1 VTDVCQLCT
10 QLRLVHLG
18 AHSQMPN
25 GTPTCCAG
33 GSGEHGL
40 LTKEQAREM
49 KCYQTKQ
56 QVLCDPHVVQ
66 ELCAET
72 RMLLQQVV

>member
-1 VTDVCQLCT
+1 ML
-10 QLRLVHLG
+10 
-18 AHSQMPN
+18 
-25 GTPTCCAG
+25 TCYAG
-33 GSGEHGL
+33 GSGERGL

-56 QVLCDPHVVQ
+56 QVLCDPHAIE

-72 RMLLQQVV
+72 RMLLQRMV